1 MRLLLVTSHTHSK
14 IRTLEVNTALT
25 MNKITPSLSTPQAAA
40 KAAVYVYEFAQ
51 NAAGTGV
58 YSLKGCPKGTRVD
71 LYYAEVLCG

>member
-1 MRLLLVTSHTHSK
+1 
-14 IRTLEVNTALT
+14 
-25 MNKITPSLSTPQAAA
+25 MNKIMPSLSPPQTAA
-40 KAAVYVYEFAQ
+40 KTAVYVYEFAQ